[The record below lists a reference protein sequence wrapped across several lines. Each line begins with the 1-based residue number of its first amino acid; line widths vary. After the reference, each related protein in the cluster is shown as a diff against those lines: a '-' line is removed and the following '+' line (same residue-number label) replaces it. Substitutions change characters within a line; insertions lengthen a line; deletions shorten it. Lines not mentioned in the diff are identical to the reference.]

1 MSIKRCKSLEMA
13 VHQAFKYDMIQKAS
27 FWLKGGDKSMLC
39 IIFANG
45 EYGSLE
51 AYASLLATADLVLC
65 ADGGANYAYEMNILP
80 AMVVGDLDSIS
91 PHVENYFKAK
101 DVSFKKLPRQKDFTD
116 IQLTLGYA
124 QKMGVTKII
133 LFGTL
138 GKRLDH
144 ALANL
149 FCSIESVLY
158 GIDVCHYSPE
168 CSVHVIHRELQLIGK
183 PGDIVSVL
191 PLGSKATGVTEIG
204 FEYSLKDAELEVQNP
219 YSVSNRLMG
228 EQGYIKVQSGILA
241 VFHYHL

>member
-1 MSIKRCKSLEMA
+1 MR
-13 VHQAFKYDMIQKAS
+13 
-27 FWLKGGDKSMLC
+27 C
-39 IIFANG
+39 IILANG
-45 EYGSLE
+45 EYGQLE
-51 AYASLLATADLVLC
+51 AYDSLLSTADLVLC
-65 ADGGANYAYEMNILP
+65 ADGGANYAYEMNVLP

-101 DVSFKKLPRQKDFTD
+101 DVSFKKFPRQKDFTD

-124 QKMGVTKII
+124 QKMGVTEII

-144 ALANL
+144 TLANL
-149 FCSIESVLY
+149 FCSINCVLH

-168 CSVHVIHRELQLIGK
+168 CSVHVIHRQLHLIGK

-191 PLGSKATGVTEIG
+191 PLVSKATGVTEIG
-204 FEYSLKDAELEVQNP
+204 FEYPLKEAELEIQNP
-219 YSVSNRLMG
+219 YSVSNRLLG

-241 VFHYHL
+241 VLHYHL